1 MLLAIVF
8 PIELLAL
15 LFIGIIIL
23 AIIGD
28 VDDGGGYKERVAS
41 KC

>member
-28 VDDGGGYKERVAS
+28 VDGGGYKERVAS